1 MYKKH
6 IKIAH
11 QGTLDVLLIKVANI
25 EQQCVSIR
33 PQLREQNNNG
43 MKLHIEPSHLVL
55 VT

>member
-33 PQLREQNNNG
+33 PQLRGTKQQWDE
-43 MKLHIEPSHLVL
+43 IAY
-55 VT
+55 